1 MLRKIIGKLFGK
13 GKSPAKSKTDSHASS
28 HKKQDSSRKSPPA
41 RSGEKDSRGATQ
53 ASRSERPASSHR
65 SGQRG
70 GSARPGRG
78 PRGESSSSR
87 GPRRGGGGRDRGGKF
102 EEDRKPRP
110 KAEEYVV
117 PTAPAEPLEPPPAVD
132 WESAFAKLGL
142 AETVLQAAQKKG
154 YTKPTP
160 IQEQAIPVILEGG
173 DLIGSA
179 QTGTGKT
186 AAFSLPLVTKLG
198 AHGAGGPRVLVLAPT
213 RELALQV
220 ADSFREYSIYS
231 GLRIAILYGG
241 VGYGQQ
247 RDALQNDPDV
257 VVATP
262 GRLLDFLEQKELFL
276 DKIQHLVIDEA
287 DRMLDMGFI
296 PDVKRI
302 VSQMGKD
309 RQTLLFSATIPP
321 EIESLASWI
330 LREPRRIEVVRSFK
344 PAETISHALY
354 PVAKDQKFDLL
365 MAILEKIDYK
375 SVIIFTRTKVEA
387 DLIAAR
393 LGSSEHT
400 VTVIHS
406 DRSQR
411 ERVEALDGFKSGQ
424 YEVLVATDIAARGL
438 DIAGVSHVINYSV
451 PENPEDYVHRIGR
464 TGRAEAEGDALTL
477 FTAEEQPSVGAIE
490 AKIGQKIPRS
500 KLESFKYAYTVLL
513 DPKALKQRKRR

>member
-1 MLRKIIGKLFGK
+1 MLRKIIGKIFGK
-13 GKSPAKSKTDSHASS
+13 SKDKPKAPAKHKPESSASPRA
-28 HKKQDSSRKSPPA
+28 KKEHPPRSRSRHEDA
-41 RSGEKDSRGATQ
+41 GEKRHSSGGHSDSRRRPVGP
-53 ASRSERPASSHR
+53 RSPS
-65 SGQRG
+65 
-70 GSARPGRG
+70 PRG
-78 PRGESSSSR
+78 PRQGGDRSR
-87 GPRRGGGGRDRGGKF
+87 KF
-102 EEDRKPRP
+102 QEDRKPR
-110 KAEEYVV
+110 KKEEEYVV
-117 PTAPAEPLEPPPAVD
+117 PSAPAAPIEPPPEID
-132 WESAFAKLGL
+132 WNSPFVALGVT
-142 AETVLQAAQKKG
+142 EKVLQAVQKKG
-154 YTKPTP
+154 YSKPTP
-160 IQEQAIPVILEGG
+160 IQEQAIPVILQGG

-186 AAFSLPLVTKLG
+186 GAFSLPLVTKLG
-198 AHGAGGPRVLVLAPT
+198 AHASFPRVLVLAPT

-220 ADSFREYSIYS
+220 ADSFREYSLYS
-231 GLRIAILYGG
+231 DLKIAILYGG
-241 VGYGQQ
+241 VGYGAQ
-247 RDALQNDPDV
+247 REALQNEPDI

-262 GRLLDFLEQKELFL
+262 GRLLDLLEQKELYI

-302 VSQMGKD
+302 VSQMPKD

-330 LREPRRIEVVRSFK
+330 LREPKRIEVVRSFK

-375 SVIIFTRTKVEA
+375 SVIVFTRTKMEA
-387 DLIAAR
+387 DMIAAR
-393 LGSSEHT
+393 LGSSEHS

-411 ERVEALDGFKSGQ
+411 ERVEALDGFKSGKF
-424 YEVLVATDIAARGL
+424 EVLVATDIAARGL

-464 TGRAEAEGDALTL
+464 TGRAEAVGDALTL
-477 FTAEEQPSVGAIE
+477 FTAEEQPYVGAIE
-490 AKIGQKIPRS
+490 AKIGQKITRD
-500 KLESFKYAYTVLL
+500 KLEGFKYAYTVLH

>member
-1 MLRKIIGKLFGK
+1 MLRKIIGKIFGK
-13 GKSPAKSKTDSHASS
+13 LKDKKKTEKQKAEVIIGTRSKVEPPPKGHSRHPVKSDKTSSPTYRGVERSDSTSRPPRSSSS
-28 HKKQDSSRKSPPA
+28 HSRGSGSKSAGPRHQSGGA
-41 RSGEKDSRGATQ
+41 GRSGE
-53 ASRSERPASSHR
+53 
-65 SGQRG
+65 
-70 GSARPGRG
+70 GRYSD
-78 PRGESSSSR
+78 E
-87 GPRRGGGGRDRGGKF
+87 
-102 EEDRKPRP
+102 RKPRP
-110 KAEEYVV
+110 KTEEYVV
-117 PTAPAEPLEPPPAVD
+117 PKAPAEPIEPPPATD
-132 WESAFAKLGL
+132 WDSPFAALGL
-142 AETVLQAAQKKG
+142 SEKVLQAAQKKG
-154 YTKPTP
+154 YSKPTP
-160 IQEQAIPVILEGG
+160 IQEQAIPLILEGG

-186 AAFSLPLVTKLG
+186 GAFSLPLVTKLG
-198 AHGAGGPRVLVLAPT
+198 DHDQGHTRILVLAPT

-220 ADSFREYSIYS
+220 ADSFREYSLYT

-241 VGYGQQ
+241 VGYGIQ
-247 RDALQNDPDV
+247 REALQNQPDI

-262 GRLLDFLEQKELFL
+262 GRLLDLLEQKELFL

-302 VSQMGKD
+302 VSQMPKE

-330 LREPRRIEVVRSFK
+330 LNNPKRIEVVRTFR

-354 PVAKDQKFDLL
+354 PVAKDQKFELL
-365 MAILEKIDYK
+365 MEILEKTDYK
-375 SVIIFTRTKVEA
+375 SVIVFTRTKVEA
-387 DLIAAR
+387 DMIAAR

-438 DIAGVSHVINYSV
+438 DVAGVSHVINYSV

-477 FTAEEQPSVGAIE
+477 FTAEEQPYVGAIE
-490 AKIGQKIPRS
+490 AKIGQKINRA
-500 KLESFKYAYTVLL
+500 KLEGFKYLYTVLL
-513 DPKALKQRKRR
+513 DPQAMKKKRK